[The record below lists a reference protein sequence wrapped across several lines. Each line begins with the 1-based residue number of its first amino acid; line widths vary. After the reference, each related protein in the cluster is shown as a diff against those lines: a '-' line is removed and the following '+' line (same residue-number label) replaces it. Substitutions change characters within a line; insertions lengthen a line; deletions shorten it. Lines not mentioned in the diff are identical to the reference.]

1 MNSATNA
8 QPKVTP
14 MYPGIHHADDAE
26 DGPNLPK
33 APLNTLL
40 GFDMETYQ
48 IPLDTL
54 MPSKRIPDGVMS
66 TRKYKQIVS
75 SIHEIG
81 LIEPLSVIQ
90 YDPAKSEFVLLDG
103 HLRVLALKDLGV
115 HEAPCLLAKDD
126 ETYTYNHRINRLST
140 IQEHYMI
147 RRAIDRGV
155 SKERLARAFGV
166 NLSSINRRINL
177 LEGICPEAIARLQDK
192 QFTPDVTRVL
202 RNMKAARQVEAVELM
217 VASNTITV
225 AHAEALLKATP
236 IEQRTNFKPAER
248 DKQLAP
254 IEQIVKLEKEMSQ
267 VQTQYKDAEENYGSD
282 LLNLVVAKGYLT
294 KLLGN
299 EAVKSYIFRHEPEIL
314 EQFELVVNTV
324 SMEEAVQ
331 QQLEAEGEF
340 EEDMDSNAPPSDET
354 DPADSEN
361 DNVSCIEGETTP
373 NE

>member
-1 MNSATNA
+1 M
-8 QPKVTP
+8 
-14 MYPGIHHADDAE
+14 
-26 DGPNLPK
+26 
-33 APLNTLL
+33 
-40 GFDMETYQ
+40 
-48 IPLDTL
+48 
-54 MPSKRIPDGVMS
+54 
-66 TRKYKQIVS
+66 
-75 SIHEIG
+75 
-81 LIEPLSVIQ
+81 
-90 YDPAKSEFVLLDG
+90 LDG

-147 RRAIDRGV
+147 RRAIDCGV

-177 LEGICPEAIARLQDK
+177 LEGICPDAIARLQDK

-202 RNMKAARQVEAVELM
+202 RSMKAARQVEAVELM

-225 AHAEALLKATP
+225 AHADALLKATP
-236 IEQRTNFKPAER
+236 PEQRTDLKPSER

-267 VQTQYKDAEENYGSD
+267 VQSQYKDAEENYGSD

-299 EAVKSYIFRHEPEIL
+299 DAVKSYITRHEPEIL
-314 EQFELVVNTV
+314 EHFELVVNTV

-331 QQLEAEGEF
+331 QQLEADGEF
-340 EEDMDSNAPPSDET
+340 EEDPDSNDQ
-354 DPADSEN
+354 PAAESTHSDSEIDTEN
-361 DNVSCIEGETTP
+361 PAAGDNTATE
-373 NE
+373 